1 MRSPFFLFLR
11 VLIIP
16 TFLVG
21 IAQGVPLVPFKN
33 SPTLLARSTWTRE
46 VVPKNLVTLS
56 YAPPS
61 AHYSTSSLTFA
72 AHPNVP
78 ILLLEDIQFLV
89 NSVVCHAEADG
100 SVVEIAFNSDD
111 AYAATFAAWSS
122 LSQFMLVTSHPS
134 CNPSDERGAWL
145 VSSVAGDG
153 TESEIILQART
164 VPVREMGSSF
174 RISHVAGG
182 VSTAWGSPD
191 SLFRRDIY
199 SDKVFELN
207 KSFDF
212 APRQQILPVDINL
225 GNNSLLSY
233 ALLLFHV
240 PTYAH
245 PSDKLPSTLVSDDI
259 PDPAGLQVFCV
270 DCVSVSKFAVGLE
283 INVTNLQL
291 ARSYINITV
300 QDFHHDIQLEFSLND
315 TAQYEKTLDVL
326 LLAIPDLEINVPD
339 IVTVGFLY
347 GAAVRMEMD
356 VSTNNLNFT
365 VGASASIP
373 SGAEATFMISQ
384 FNQSTETG
392 WSQSTF
398 DIHPFRLNGG
408 SFEATAGISLSPFLE
423 ATLKIGPDNVD
434 LFSATARLYVNTPHV
449 TGAASVATNVTRS
462 CQTPG
467 INDYETFT
475 TALTFGAGL
484 NISIDLSGNGSFIDD
499 TDTTIFTNGLAFG
512 EFPTLAAPKCMVVAD
527 DTSTASLAGQVVA
540 PTGTLLAA
548 AAAIPSFNI
557 AGIQSYYSAHGAL
570 PTNVNYT
577 QMLMA
582 TTVPDN
588 IKKAVQKAGAQG
600 LHAMLS
606 LVSVSAAVAFG
617 GAFVLLF

>member
-1 MRSPFFLFLR
+1 MRSPFFLFSW
-11 VLIIP
+11 VLIS
-16 TFLVG
+16 TCLVG

-33 SPTLLARSTWTRE
+33 APTLLARSTWKRE
-46 VVPKNLVTLS
+46 IVPKNLVTLS
-56 YAPPS
+56 YAPPR

-72 AHPNVP
+72 AHRNVP
-78 ILLLEDIQFLV
+78 ILLLEDIEFLV
-89 NSVVCHAEADG
+89 DSVVCHAEADG
-100 SVVEIAFNSDD
+100 SVVEVAFNSED

-145 VSSVAGDG
+145 VSSVAGDSA
-153 TESEIILQART
+153 ESKIILQVRT

-174 RISHVAGG
+174 RISHVASG
-182 VSTAWGSPD
+182 VSTAWSSPD
-191 SLFRRDIY
+191 SLFRRNIDDVFQL
-199 SDKVFELN
+199 DKT
-207 KSFDF
+207 FDF
-212 APRQQILPVDINL
+212 APRQQILPVDVNL
-225 GNNSLLSY
+225 GNNSLLS
-233 ALLLFHV
+233 
-240 PTYAH
+240 
-245 PSDKLPSTLVSDDI
+245 TLVSDAI

-326 LLAIPDLEINVPD
+326 LLAIPDLGISVKD
-339 IVTVGFLY
+339 VITIGFFY

-356 VSTNNLNFT
+356 VSANNLNFT

-373 SGAEATFMISQ
+373 SGAAATFMISQ

-392 WSQSTF
+392 WNQTTF

-408 SFEATAGISLSPFLE
+408 SFEAIAGISLSPFLE
-423 ATLKIGPDNVD
+423 ATLKIGPDF
-434 LFSATARLYVNTPHV
+434 FSATARLYINTPHV

-467 INDYETFT
+467 PNDYETFT

-484 NISIDLSGNGSFIDD
+484 NVSIDLSGEGSFIDD
-499 TDTTIFTNGLAFG
+499 SDTSIFTNALAFG
-512 EFPTLAAPKCMVVAD
+512 DFPTLAAPKCMVVAD
-527 DTSTASLAGQVVA
+527 DTSTTSLAGQAVA

-548 AAAIPSFNI
+548 AVAIPSFNV
-557 AGIQSYYSAHGAL
+557 AGIQSYYAVHSAL

-588 IKKAVQKAGAQG
+588 IKKAVQKAGALG

-606 LVSVSAAVAFG
+606 LVSVSAAVVFG
-617 GAFVLLF
+617 GAFGLLF

>member
-1 MRSPFFLFLR
+1 MRSSFFLFPWA
-11 VLIIP
+11 LIS
-16 TFLVG
+16 TCLVG

-33 SPTLLARSTWTRE
+33 APTLLVRSTWKGE

-56 YAPPS
+56 YAPPR

-78 ILLLEDIQFLV
+78 ILLLEDIEFLV
-89 NSVVCHAEADG
+89 DSVVCHAETDG
-100 SVVEIAFNSDD
+100 SVVEVAFNSED
-111 AYAATFAAWSS
+111 AYTATYAAWSS

-145 VSSVAGDG
+145 VSSVSGDSS
-153 TESEIILQART
+153 ESEIILQVHT

-182 VSTAWGSPD
+182 VSSAWGSPD
-191 SLFRRDIY
+191 SLLRRDIDE
-199 SDKVFELN
+199 DKTYQLD
-207 KSFDF
+207 KTFDF
-212 APRQQILPVDINL
+212 APRQQILPVDVNL
-225 GNNSLLSY
+225 WNNSLLSS
-233 ALLLFHV
+233 L
-240 PTYAH
+240 
-245 PSDKLPSTLVSDDI
+245 SDLI

-270 DCVSVSKFAVGLE
+270 DCVSVSNFSVGLE
-283 INVTNLQL
+283 INVTDLQL

-315 TAQYEKTLDVL
+315 TAQYQKTLDVL
-326 LLAIPDLEINVPD
+326 LLAIPDLEINLKD
-339 IVTVGFLY
+339 IATIKFFY
-347 GAAVRMEMD
+347 GAAVRMEME
-356 VSTNNLNFT
+356 VSGNLNFT

-373 SGAEATFMISQ
+373 SGAQATFMISQ
-384 FNQSTETG
+384 FNQSSETG
-392 WSQSTF
+392 WNQATF
-398 DIHPFRLNGG
+398 DIHPFRLNSG
-408 SFEATAGISLSPFLE
+408 SFDATAGISLSPFLE
-423 ATLKIGPDNVD
+423 ATLQVGPDTD

-449 TGAASVATNVTRS
+449 TGAASVATNVTRT
-462 CQTPG
+462 CQAPG
-467 INDYETFT
+467 PNDYETFT

-484 NISIDLSGNGSFIDD
+484 NVSIDLSGSGSLIDD
-499 TDTTIFTNGLAFG
+499 SDESLFTNALAFG
-512 EFPTLAAPKCMVVAD
+512 DFPTLAAPKCMIVAD

-548 AAAIPSFNI
+548 AVAIPSFNV
-557 AGIQSYYSAHGAL
+557 AGIQSYYSANHAL

-582 TTVPDN
+582 TTVPDD
-588 IKKAVQKAGAQG
+588 IKKAVQKAGALG

-617 GAFVLLF
+617 GASVLLF